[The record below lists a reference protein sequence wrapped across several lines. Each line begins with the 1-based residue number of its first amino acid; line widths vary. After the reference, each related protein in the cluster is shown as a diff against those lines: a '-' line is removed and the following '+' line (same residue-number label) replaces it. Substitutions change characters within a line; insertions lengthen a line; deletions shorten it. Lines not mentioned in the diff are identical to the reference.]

1 MSARLEIIDTALAGL
16 KVVQRRPLV
25 DARGYLERLY
35 CAEELAS
42 LTGGRPLAQVNHT
55 LTTRRGVVRG
65 MHFQHP
71 PHGELK
77 LVCCLR
83 GAVFDVAVDIR
94 AGSPGL
100 LRSHAEVLSADNHRS
115 LLIPEGFA
123 HGFQAL
129 TDDVALLYLHTAAYV
144 AEAEGAL
151 NACDPALAIGWPE
164 PITGQSERD
173 RAHPLLTRD
182 FAGVRT

>member
-1 MSARLEIIDTALAGL
+1 MSTHLTIIDTALAGL
-16 KVVQRRPLV
+16 KVVQRRLLV
-25 DARGYLERLY
+25 DGRGYLERMY
-35 CAEELAS
+35 CAAELAS
-42 LTGGRPLAQVNHT
+42 LTGGRPIAQINHT

-71 PHGELK
+71 PHGEIK
-77 LVCCLR
+77 LVSCLR

-115 LLIPEGFA
+115 LLIPAGFA

-129 TDDVALLYLHTAAYV
+129 SDDVELLYLHTAAYA
-144 AEAEGAL
+144 AEAEGGL
-151 NACDPALAIGWPE
+151 NARDPALAIRWPE
-164 PITGQSERD
+164 PITAMSERD
-173 RAHPLLTRD
+173 SAHPLLTGD
-182 FAGVRT
+182 FAGVRA

>member
-1 MSARLEIIDTALAGL
+1 MEIIDTALTGL
-16 KVVQRRPLV
+16 KVVQRRPVV

-35 CAEELAS
+35 CATELKS
-42 LTGGRPLAQVNHT
+42 LTGGLPIAQINHT

-77 LVCCLR
+77 LVSCLR

-115 LLIPEGFA
+115 LLIPAGFA

-129 TDDVALLYLHTAAYV
+129 TDDVELLYLHTAAYV
-144 AEAEGAL
+144 AEAEGGL
-151 NACDPALAIGWPE
+151 NARDPALAIRWPE
-164 PITGQSERD
+164 SISDQSERD
-173 RAHPLLTRD
+173 RALPMLTGE
-182 FAGVRT
+182 FGGVPA